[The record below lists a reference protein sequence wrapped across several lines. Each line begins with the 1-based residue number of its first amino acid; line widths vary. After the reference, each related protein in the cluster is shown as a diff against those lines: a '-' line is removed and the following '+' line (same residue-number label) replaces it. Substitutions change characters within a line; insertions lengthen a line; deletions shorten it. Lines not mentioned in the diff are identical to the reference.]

1 MRVRVEFDLLTARK
15 TDLDGGRSNSNCRG
29 ETRSQTHWSATIAGK
44 SGRGRRRAMDRLE
57 GEQEK
62 KQQRAADS
70 DFEDCDDKTALC
82 LFWVK
87 GKSPLLRF
95 ALLRGFVHTND
106 ADTTSNLPIVSS
118 L

>member
-1 MRVRVEFDLLTARK
+1 
-15 TDLDGGRSNSNCRG
+15 
-29 ETRSQTHWSATIAGK
+29 
-44 SGRGRRRAMDRLE
+44 MDRLE

-106 ADTTSNLPIVSS
+106 ADTTSNLPIVIVSS